1 MIMVLAL
8 QMIMLA
14 LRLAQNQK
22 LVALWMKL
30 DLNRVVTHMSEFI
43 TILSQM
49 VCHTFA
55 VLGLSTVTILV
66 ARIFM
71 RKTSFMEQDLGDFT
85 ITVVS
90 RTNQRTIMF
99 TELDLLQ
106 MAKIH

>member
-1 MIMVLAL
+1 MIMWSRLNTTMSMIMVLAL

-14 LRLAQNQK
+14 LRLAQSQK

-30 DLNRVVTHMSEFI
+30 DLNRVDTHMSEFT

-71 RKTSFMEQDLGDFT
+71 RKTLFMEQVVNFDSWTST
-85 ITVVS
+85 IIVHS
-90 RTNQRTIMF
+90 
-99 TELDLLQ
+99 
-106 MAKIH
+106 K